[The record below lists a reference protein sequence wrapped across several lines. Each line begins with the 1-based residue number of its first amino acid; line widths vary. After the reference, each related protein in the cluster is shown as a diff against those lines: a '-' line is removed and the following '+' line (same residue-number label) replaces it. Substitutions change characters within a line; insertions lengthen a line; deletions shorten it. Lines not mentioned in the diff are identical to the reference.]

1 MAKSGSREVHSPPPP
16 AAAQLT
22 LVAVAKKAA
31 PLALDPGDS
40 VATAFGKIAR
50 GCISHL
56 LDNQNCVLERGA
68 GAGVHQMRVALR
80 RLRAALALF
89 DRLLGPEIQAE
100 LKPELR
106 WLAGELA
113 AARDWDVFAKETL
126 PRCRKRIGNTKPTG
140 VIRKEATETRTAAR
154 QRAIAAIKSPR
165 YAALVLSLGIWV
177 EAERWRAGMDA
188 RQIALATRS
197 VGEHAG
203 PLLARRARKLRNA
216 GKRIEGLS
224 VEQRH
229 ALRKR
234 LKTLRYGAV
243 CLATLFRGRRV
254 KRTLAALGRM
264 QDVLGAINDLAVART
279 LLAGLPTGSD
289 GALAEAIAAVD
300 GACAK
305 QLEAKLEKLPSAW
318 RAFRKTQAFWDW
330 VMRLSASR

>member
-1 MAKSGSREVHSPPPP
+1 MAKSGSRKIQSPPHAGAVHP
-16 AAAQLT
+16 T
-22 LVAVAKKAA
+22 VVAAKKAA
-31 PLALDPGDS
+31 PLALDPSDS

-56 LDNQNCVLERGA
+56 VDNSNVVLERGS
-68 GAGVHQMRVALR
+68 GARIHQMRVALR

-113 AARDWDVFAKETL
+113 AARDWDVFAKEAL
-126 PRCRKRIGNTKPTG
+126 PRCRKRIGKAKPTRLVCKG
-140 VIRKEATETRTAAR
+140 AAEIRAAAR
-154 QRAIAAIKSPR
+154 RRAMAAITSPR

-177 EAERWRAGMDA
+177 EAERWRVGMDA
-188 RQIALATRS
+188 RQMALATRPIAQ
-197 VGEHAG
+197 HAG
-203 PLLARRARKLRNA
+203 PLLARRARKLRKT

-243 CLATLFRGRRV
+243 CLAALFRGRRV
-254 KRTLAALGRM
+254 KHTLAALGRM

-279 LLAGLPTGSD
+279 LLSGLPSGFD
-289 GALAEAIAAVD
+289 GALVEAIAAVD
-300 GACAK
+300 GACAE

-318 RAFRKTQAFWDW
+318 REFRKTEAFWD
-330 VMRLSASR
+330 